1 MASLT
6 PQEISKLVQA
16 ASDAAQAASSAAQ
29 ALRDQQQ
36 SRSSASKF
44 QEASKVVRQP
54 DPFGSEVHD
63 TDLNNWQDFSTN
75 FRAWLFYANPSFE
88 LDLHRIEVT
97 HADQPI
103 VNVTGEPAE
112 TQDRCSQ
119 LYSVLTGL
127 LRGKPL
133 RMLRQI
139 EGRNGFEVWR
149 QLVQLF
155 QPKTKSR
162 AISTLSALMNIPGF
176 TQKDRTLLDQILGL
190 ERLRAEYVRASGS
203 DIADDIMLSVLV
215 RALPKAIQ
223 QHIQLQMNE
232 NSTYA
237 QVRVSSSVSTS
248 NYGGVAPMEVDR
260 FEKGKSKGKQK
271 GKSKSKD
278 PQKGKGK
285 SKSDKGKG
293 KGGKPSQ
300 RSATS
305 SDQCLYCGKYG
316 HFKRDCWKLHGKPD
330 GKSVNQVSGGDQQ
343 ASPPAA
349 SSSGASTVSSMPR
362 SASVRLVTCPEP
374 LVEELPSDASEI
386 ELHDL
391 TVIDSYGGFCNMV
404 SQQDAL
410 DSIDLSASCV
420 YAERC
425 EHFDIAYS
433 DFDDDWTYYD
443 EQYML
448 SEELHDDVY
457 NFYCIRAFG
466 FSEPKSVE
474 VVLDSGADGSVL
486 PLEYANVGCVDKSF
500 DGSSYIDAQ
509 GKPISV
515 NGARIAEVRFGPVV
529 FRERFIIAAVT
540 SPLISMGRLLKDGWH
555 LQNEG
560 DGTMNRVRKH
570 RHIPVHFKRNSLCAT
585 GVIRMLTENA
595 DVSSST
601 SSSSG

>member
-6 PQEISKLVQA
+6 PEEISKLVQA

-44 QEASKVVRQP
+44 HEASKVVRQP

-63 TDLNNWQDFSTN
+63 TELNNWQDCSTN

-103 VNVTGEPAE
+103 VNVSGESAE

-133 RMLRQI
+133 RML
-139 EGRNGFEVWR
+139 NGFEVWR

-176 TQKDRTLLDQILGL
+176 TQKDRALLDQILGL
-190 ERLRAEYVRASGS
+190 ERLRAEYVRPSGS

-232 NSTYA
+232 SSTYA
-237 QVRVSSSVSTS
+237 QVRSLVVGRENTTTSWSTTKVHNGLGILPVSSSVSTS

-285 SKSDKGKG
+285 SKNDKGKG

-305 SDQCLYCGKYG
+305 SDQENL
-316 HFKRDCWKLHGKPD
+316 
-330 GKSVNQVSGGDQQ
+330 
-343 ASPPAA
+343 
-349 SSSGASTVSSMPR
+349 
-362 SASVRLVTCPEP
+362 
-374 LVEELPSDASEI
+374 
-386 ELHDL
+386 
-391 TVIDSYGGFCNMV
+391 
-404 SQQDAL
+404 
-410 DSIDLSASCV
+410 DLSSV
-420 YAERC
+420 
-425 EHFDIAYS
+425 IA
-433 DFDDDWTYYD
+433 
-443 EQYML
+443 
-448 SEELHDDVY
+448 
-457 NFYCIRAFG
+457 
-466 FSEPKSVE
+466 
-474 VVLDSGADGSVL
+474 GSFM
-486 PLEYANVGCVDKSF
+486 AN
-500 DGSSYIDAQ
+500 
-509 GKPISV
+509 
-515 NGARIAEVRFGPVV
+515 
-529 FRERFIIAAVT
+529 
-540 SPLISMGRLLKDGWH
+540 LMGR
-555 LQNEG
+555 
-560 DGTMNRVRKH
+560 
-570 RHIPVHFKRNSLCAT
+570 P
-585 GVIRMLTENA
+585 
-595 DVSSST
+595 
-601 SSSSG
+601 